1 MKRKGGFTL
10 VELLVVIG
18 IIAILIGILLPA
30 LQKARA
36 QAQIT
41 QCESNLRQIGLA
53 TQMYAG
59 ENNGYLPDRYTDP
72 ADNSQDPDKLTPL
85 QPIFFFYAKNRG
97 VPYWGGAPNISPIN
111 YTQLYQIGRL
121 YACGYLK
128 SPLAAFCPAGNP
140 DNTIFSWA
148 ANQPGTSLRVPPPKL
163 PWPEDGSSA
172 GTYYSGYCYNPYY
185 NQVGL
190 SFIRQA
196 FLKIAK
202 FPKTRLLAFDPIFMS
217 YKSDIPHVGGAQI
230 PSWNALFIDSHVVN
244 VTSQYIYNKVIA
256 AGGANS
262 APTLAEDW
270 NRFENARDMIE
281 TVANGQNL
289 YYNTNTNRVTHTR
302 GETDGGHSSK

>member
-1 MKRKGGFTL
+1 MKRRGGFTL

-30 LQKARA
+30 LQKARV

-72 ADNSQDPDKLTPL
+72 SDAGKDPDGLTPL

-97 VPYWGGAPNISPIN
+97 VPYWGGAPNVSPVN
-111 YTQLYQIGRL
+111 YTQLFQLGRL
-121 YACGYLK
+121 YGAGYLK
-128 SPLAAFCPAGNP
+128 SPQAAFCPAATQ
-140 DNTIFSWA
+140 DNTNFSWG
-148 ANQPGTSLRVPPPKL
+148 ANNPPKTPA
-163 PWPEDGSSA
+163 PWPEDNSTIYFG
-172 GTYYSGYCYNPYY
+172 GYCYNGYY
-185 NQVGL
+185 NEVGIN
-190 SFIRQA
+190 FDRQA

-202 FPKTRLLAFDPIFMS
+202 FPKTRLLAFDPVFMS
-217 YKSDIPHVGGAQI
+217 SKADIPHVGGSQI
-230 PSWNALFIDSHVVN
+230 PSWNALFIDCHVAN
-244 VTSQYIYNKVIA
+244 VASQYIYNKISS

-262 APTLAEDW
+262 ASTLSADW
-270 NRFENARDMIE
+270 NRFENARAMIE

-289 YYNTNTNRVTHTR
+289 YYNTNANLVAHTI